1 MRKKM
6 TTNIMNKITAALSM
20 KSSSSTPLPPPPP
33 SSMTTFQPT
42 ENIVKTAK
50 TFDTDEEYHTLFT
63 KRLPAT
69 PLESE
74 LNSTVTSINND
85 SEYQSFY
92 SMDDF
97 IGGPLSEEYL
107 SFDYGRHSNSSRQS
121 NNFDRDSDFLR
132 SITTTPAD
140 SSYGFHNTFSV
151 LEKHLNKNKTQF
163 KLSQQQIEYLLMQN
177 RKSAVQNDIYIDI
190 PIADDDSL
198 HTING
203 SVNGSMKDSTLFDDE
218 EPPSLFELEF
228 EAMGRLRAMW
238 GDSFN
243 QTMNEND
250 FRQNENESPNM
261 TNNISSLVEEFY
273 QQDETDFGKNG
284 NTGNEYIYHVAK
296 SRNGQLYIRV
306 RRNLRLDQGNYVR
319 S

>member
-1 MRKKM
+1 MRTKNWMKTKM

-20 KSSSSTPLPPPPP
+20 KSSSSSPTPLPPPL
-33 SSMTTFQPT
+33 SM
-42 ENIVKTAK
+42 TAK
-50 TFDTDEEYHTLFT
+50 TFNTDEEYHTLFT
-63 KRLPAT
+63 NRLPAT
-69 PLESE
+69 SLESE
-74 LNSTVTSINND
+74 LNSTVTSINID

-107 SFDYGRHSNSSRQS
+107 SFDYGRQSNSSRQS
-121 NNFDRDSDFLR
+121 NSDRNSDFLR

-140 SSYGFHNTFSV
+140 SSCGFHNTFSV

-163 KLSQQQIEYLLMQN
+163 KLSQRQIEYLLMQN
-177 RKSAVQNDIYIDI
+177 RNAAVQNDVYIDI
-190 PIADDDSL
+190 PIADDHSL

-203 SVNGSMKDSTLFDDE
+203 SVNGSMKDSTLFDYE

-243 QTMNEND
+243 QTVNEFD
-250 FRQNENESPNM
+250 FGENENESPNM
-261 TNNISSLVEEFY
+261 TNNKSSLVEELY
-273 QQDETDFGKNG
+273 QQDETDFSKNG
-284 NTGNEYIYHVAK
+284 RTGNEYIYHVAK

-306 RRNLRLDQGNYVR
+306 RRNLRLDQGNYIR
-319 S
+319 L

>member
-1 MRKKM
+1 
-6 TTNIMNKITAALSM
+6 MNKITAALSM
-20 KSSSSTPLPPPPP
+20 KSMSSTPLPPPPS
-33 SSMTTFQPT
+33 SSMTTYQQT
-42 ENIVKTAK
+42 ENNVKIAK
-50 TFDTDEEYHTLFT
+50 NLNTDEEYHTLFT
-63 KRLPAT
+63 KCLPAT

-107 SFDYGRHSNSSRQS
+107 SFDYNGRQSNSSRQS
-121 NNFDRDSDFLR
+121 NSDRNSDFLR

-151 LEKHLNKNKTQF
+151 LETHLNKNKTQF
-163 KLSQQQIEYLLMQN
+163 KLSQRQIEYLLVQN
-177 RKSAVQNDIYIDI
+177 RDSAVRNDVYIDI
-190 PIADDDSL
+190 PIANGHSL
-198 HTING
+198 HSING
-203 SVNGSMKDSTLFDDE
+203 SVNGSMKDATLFDDE
-218 EPPSLFELEF
+218 QPPSLFELEF

-243 QTMNEND
+243 QTVNEHA
-250 FRQNENESPNM
+250 FGQNENENPNT
-261 TNNISSLVEEFY
+261 TNNDSSISSLVEEFY
-273 QQDETDFGKNG
+273 QQDEIDFSKNG
-284 NTGNEYIYHVAK
+284 NMGNEYIYHVAK

-319 S
+319 SYIRNS

>member
-1 MRKKM
+1 
-6 TTNIMNKITAALSM
+6 M
-20 KSSSSTPLPPPPP
+20 KSSSSSSSTLLSTPS
-33 SSMTTFQPT
+33 SSMTTCQPIA
-42 ENIVKTAK
+42 NIVKTEK

-63 KRLPAT
+63 KRLPAIS
-69 PLESE
+69 LESE
-74 LNSTVTSINND
+74 LLNSTVISTNND

-107 SFDYGRHSNSSRQS
+107 SFDYGRQSNSSRQS
-121 NNFDRDSDFLR
+121 DSDRNSDLWR

-140 SSYGFHNTFSV
+140 SSCGFHNTFSV
-151 LEKHLNKNKTQF
+151 LENHLNKNKTQF
-163 KLSQQQIEYLLMQN
+163 KLSQRQIEYLLMQN
-177 RKSAVQNDIYIDI
+177 RNSAIQNDVYIDI
-190 PIADDDSL
+190 PIADDHSL

-203 SVNGSMKDSTLFDDE
+203 SVNGTMKDSILFDDA

-228 EAMGRLRAMW
+228 EAMRRLRAMW

-243 QTMNEND
+243 QMVNE
-250 FRQNENESPNM
+250 FRFGQNENESPNM

-273 QQDETDFGKNG
+273 QQDETDFSQNG
-284 NTGNEYIYHVAK
+284 STGNEYIYHVAK